1 MRSYTRDHDVIRS
14 WAGARGAEPAR
25 VKGTQVLRI
34 AFDKLPPNW
43 EAMNWQEFFEIF
55 DRTAQSFLYDDTPG
69 SRICKLTRGPRPG
82 PIAHGP

>member
-1 MRSYTRDHDVIRS
+1 MAPDSS
-14 WAGARGAEPAR
+14 
-25 VKGTQVLRI
+25 KI

-82 PIAHGP
+82 PWAAGIVFEETAGSKENESGNQISK